1 MRSSTSTFALID
13 SQKPKAIEY
22 LSKGREQK
30 ESVRD
35 FVLNSRKILTSQI
48 AINDKNEETERL
60 KEYIIMEK
68 EKLEQ
73 AKKTFAEDS
82 DKFHKYKKDLRDTT
96 KDVQQ
101 EYEKAVA
108 DKNSRVAEIKR
119 LEAEIISIDMDIKR
133 VEDNL
138 GLYKQRK
145 AFLDELAIS
154 AGKKTIQKGEP
165 Q

>member
-1 MRSSTSTFALID
+1 M
-13 SQKPKAIEY
+13 
-22 LSKGREQK
+22 
-30 ESVRD
+30 
-35 FVLNSRKILTSQI
+35 
-48 AINDKNEETERL
+48 ER
-60 KEYIIMEK
+60 

-101 EYEKAVA
+101 EYEKAVTE
-108 DKNSRVAEIKR
+108 KNQKVAEIKR
-119 LEAEIISIDMDIKR
+119 LEGKIISKDLEIKR

-138 GLYKQRK
+138 ALCKQRK

-154 AGKKTIQKGEP
+154 AGKKSMKTQ
-165 Q
+165 